1 MDNFKYSVKNRFYKN
16 IYPSL
21 DENVVVRIEKM
32 EDTGATVSL
41 LEYNDINGIVLRT
54 QFAKKFIRSIKKI
67 IRVGSIEVVNVL
79 RVDENKG
86 FIDLSKSVITP
97 KDYERSMEK
106 YEKAKL
112 VHLITNLIC
121 DKIGMDYIEFCE
133 LFIWKLYDKY
143 EHAYNAF
150 RLINEEDSNIVLK
163 DFNFDDNTKNIIVDE
178 IKKKMIS
185 PISKIRGDFEI
196 KCSTENGIDSIKEAL
211 NIEIELE
218 DNIEIKLVSS
228 PQFLIQMD
236 TRDKEKGLDLIK
248 LILKNIE
255 NKINKLGGTF
265 KIIYEPKIL
274 SNTDKNK
281 LDEEWNRIEEEFE
294 NEKGIDEEE
303 ENENVKN
310 DYKY

>member
-1 MDNFKYSVKNRFYKN
+1 
-16 IYPSL
+16 
-21 DENVVVRIEKM
+21 
-32 EDTGATVSL
+32 
-41 LEYNDINGIVLRT
+41 
-54 QFAKKFIRSIKKI
+54 
-67 IRVGSIEVVNVL
+67 
-79 RVDENKG
+79 
-86 FIDLSKSVITP
+86 
-97 KDYERSMEK
+97 
-106 YEKAKL
+106 
-112 VHLITNLIC
+112 
-121 DKIGMDYIEFCE
+121 
-133 LFIWKLYDKY
+133 
-143 EHAYNAF
+143 
-150 RLINEEDSNIVLK
+150 
-163 DFNFDDNTKNIIVDE
+163 
-178 IKKKMIS
+178 MIS